1 MLQYF
6 VLVFALAVSHTTSV
20 AGHSPIN
27 PTTKA
32 LTKPAQPAMS
42 VADRQFQ
49 RHSDDV
55 LQSMWREFPEWGV
68 WAGYYKHADLMT
80 VPDQAQRDQWLGFYD
95 RQLSALAKFDAD
107 KLNAANKVD
116 LALMRNQFESR
127 RWHLATFKEWQW
139 QPSQYNVGGSFGLL
153 LTTEYA
159 PLDTRLRHILARL
172 AKVPAYYAA
181 AKASIS
187 NPTLEHTQ
195 LALIQNRGAL
205 AVFGDDLVK
214 KVEASTLS
222 TVEKAQFKTRVGAA
236 TAAIDDYLTFL
247 GALESKL
254 KGGPARSFRIGKN
267 LYAQKFAFDIQS
279 GFSIEQLYQRALDEK
294 AMLHQAMEKLARE
307 LWPKYLGAAT
317 LPPDRL
323 DMVRAVIEELSKR
336 HTTREAFVETIRQ
349 HIPQLEAFVRE
360 KDLLDQDPTRPLV
373 VRETPLYMRGGG
385 AGASVSAPG
394 PYDPQA
400 NTYYNVTPLDAF
412 TPEQAESYLREY
424 NDWIL
429 QILNIHEAVPG
440 HYTQLMHANK
450 SNSRIKSVFGNGSM
464 IEGWAVF
471 SEKVMLDA
479 GYGNHAPEMW
489 LIWMKWNLRSVINTI
504 LDYEIHTAD
513 LSRDAAITLMT
524 REGFQQ
530 QTEATE
536 KWRRATFSQIQL
548 TSYFN
553 GYAEITALRDQ
564 ERARLGKDFSVK
576 AFNNKFLSYGS
587 APVKEIARLLQAE
600 R

>member
-1 MLQYF
+1 MFQSI
-6 VLVFALAVSHTTSV
+6 VLVLALTVANTANV
-20 AGHSPIN
+20 AGHSPSN
-27 PTTKA
+27 PTTKS
-32 LTKPAQPAMS
+32 LTKLVQPAMAA
-42 VADRQFQ
+42 ADRQFQ

-127 RWHLATFKEWQW
+127 RWHLTTFKDWQW
-139 QPSQYNVGGSFGLL
+139 QPSQYNVGGSFGLQ

-159 PLDTRLRHILARL
+159 PLDTRLRHVLTRL

-222 TVEKAQFKTRVGAA
+222 TVEKAQFKTRLGAA

-247 GALESKL
+247 TALETTL
-254 KGGPARSFRIGKN
+254 KAGSARSFRIGKN

-294 AMLHQAMEKLARE
+294 AMLHRSMEKLARE
-307 LWPKYLGAAT
+307 LWPKYMGEAIP
-317 LPPDRL
+317 PPDRL
-323 DMVRAVIEELSKR
+323 DMIRAVIEELSKR

-424 NDWIL
+424 NDWML

>member
-1 MLQYF
+1 MFQSIF
-6 VLVFALAVSHTTSV
+6 MVLALTLAHTADV
-20 AGHSPIN
+20 AGHSPSN
-27 PTTKA
+27 STSKTSAKLA
-32 LTKPAQPAMS
+32 RSGLSA
-42 VADRQFQ
+42 ADRRFQ

-55 LQSMWREFPEWGV
+55 LQSMWRAFPERGV
-68 WAGYYKHADLMT
+68 RAGYYKHADLMT

-127 RWHLATFKEWQW
+127 RWHLTTFKEWQW
-139 QPSQYNVGGSFGLL
+139 QPSQYNVGGSFGLM

-159 PLDTRLRHILARL
+159 PFDTRLRHVLTRL
-172 AKVPAYYAA
+172 AKVPAYYVA

-205 AVFGDDLVK
+205 ALFGDDLVK

-222 TVEKAQFKTRVGAA
+222 TVEKAQFKTRLGAA

-254 KGGPARSFRIGKN
+254 KSGPARSFRIGKN
-267 LYAQKFAFDIQS
+267 LYAQKFTFDIQS

-294 AMLHQAMEKLARE
+294 VILHQAMEKLARE

-317 LPPDRL
+317 PPPDRL

-349 HIPQLEAFVRE
+349 HIPHLEAFVRE
-360 KDLLDQDPTRPLV
+360 KDLLDQDPTRPLL

-424 NDWIL
+424 NDWML

-536 KWRRATFSQIQL
+536 KWRRATFSQVQL

-576 AFNNKFLSYGS
+576 AFNNKFLSFGS

>member
-1 MLQYF
+1 MLQYI

-95 RQLSALAKFDAD
+95 RQLSALAKFDTD

-116 LALMRNQFESR
+116 LALMRNQFESH
-127 RWHLATFKEWQW
+127 RWHLTTFKEWQW
-139 QPSQYNVGGSFGLL
+139 QPSQYNVGGSFGLM

-159 PLDTRLRHILARL
+159 PFDTRLRHMLTRLAR
-172 AKVPAYYAA
+172 VPAYYVA

-424 NDWIL
+424 NDWML